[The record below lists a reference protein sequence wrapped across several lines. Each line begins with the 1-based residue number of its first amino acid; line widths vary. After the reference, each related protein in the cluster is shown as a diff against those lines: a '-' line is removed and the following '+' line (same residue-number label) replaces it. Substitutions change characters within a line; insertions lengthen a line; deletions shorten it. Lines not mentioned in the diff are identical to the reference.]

1 MKMTIAFN
9 IQEFEKNIFLPSAWL
24 VQCDEN
30 GKLAHR
36 INKIN
41 AQQAKNQGLSLSPE
55 QFRCLEIIETLSPS
69 NLEKKYCDKKQKL
82 SLLQLLAKREV
93 LKTVRGFVDRHL
105 DVFLQTIA
113 KHQLPLCYQIESKA
127 VTHLTQ
133 VNYAERAIIP
143 HLSFRKI
150 NEGVLYQL
158 KFEENNVIWKINEKN
173 IVAIVNEPA
182 WLLIDNE
189 LVRLYDINALLV
201 NPFKDK
207 YEVFITQAQV
217 RTYFETFIMKIVSKV
232 KSLETEGFDII
243 DYQTIKKVYL
253 RLDQH
258 FMLQEWGFNLQ
269 FEYENGKDK
278 TIRFAWYESQN
289 QKNRLEFSPNDDI
302 IIHKTQRNLTS
313 ESAVIQ
319 NFEALGIKRATTN
332 LFSLDTEKKD
342 FHSHLNWLISNK
354 QAIENQGIVIEKVM
368 VENKEIAILN
378 NAIAMNLTSHNDWF
392 DLQGQIE
399 IGEWAYPFSK
409 FVPYLKDGN
418 QFFPLPD
425 GTFFI
430 IPQEWFS
437 KYKALAQFGK
447 TEGNRLKIVKSQQS
461 LLAKAGFENI
471 TNQEEWIEDETL
483 MPSEKI
489 AATLRPYQLHGFRW
503 LVHHFHQNQGACLA
517 DDMGLGKTLQTIAA
531 IQYAKE
537 QKSLQKAEAKPMQLD
552 FFAVPADEDFLNPVQ
567 VLIILPASLV
577 FNWKAE
583 LYKFAKHLSVLEHIG
598 NKRNKD
604 IRILKRYDVVLTTY
618 QTALKDEKLLGDFE
632 WEYIILDESHYIKN
646 PESQAFK
653 AIAQFKARHKIS
665 LSGTPIENSLAD
677 LWAQMQ
683 FINPETLGTLN
694 SFRTHFIKAIE
705 KDKNQ
710 EKRQQLH
717 DLVQPFLLRR
727 TKSEVAKDL
736 PDLIEQVVYV
746 EMSNEQAKLYEQERS
761 SARNLLLQFDEKNF
775 QQKSQMLN
783 ALIRLKQIAN
793 HPALLPNAAELGVE
807 KLESAKFDEVIEHWE
822 TIQKA
827 GHKMLIFSHF
837 TKHLALYQHFLEQE
851 KQPFSYLS
859 GALNVK
865 EREQNIQEFKQNA
878 DNQTFLMSLKAG
890 GVGLNLTEA
899 SYVLMLDPWW
909 NPQVEKQAIARAHR
923 IGQDKTV
930 IALKFITKGTIE
942 EKILKL
948 QEHKVQ
954 LAEDILDANATFTLT
969 KSEIAM
975 LLD

>member
-1 MKMTIAFN
+1 MKMIIAFN

-30 GKLAHR
+30 GKLSHR

-41 AQQAKNQGLSLSPE
+41 LQQAKNQGINLSPE
-55 QFRCLEIIETLSPS
+55 QFRCLEIIDTLSPA
-69 NLEKKYCDKKQKL
+69 NLEKKYCDKKLKL

-93 LKTVRGFVDRHL
+93 LKTIRGFVDRHL
-105 DVFLQTIA
+105 DIFLQTIA

-133 VNYAERAIIP
+133 VHYAERDIIP

-150 NEGVLYQL
+150 NEGILYQL
-158 KFEENNVIWKINEKN
+158 KFEEDNTIWQINEKN

-207 YEVFITQAQV
+207 YDVFITQAKV
-217 RTYFETFIMKIVSKV
+217 REYFETFIMKVVSKV
-232 KSLETEGFDII
+232 KTLETAGFNIV
-243 DYQTIKKVYL
+243 DYQAIKKVYL

-258 FMLQEWGFNLQ
+258 FMLNEWGFNLF
-269 FEYENGKDK
+269 FEYENGTDK
-278 TIRFAWYESQN
+278 TIRFAWYESIH
-289 QKNRLEFSPNDDI
+289 QKNRLEFLPNDDI
-302 IIHKTQRNLTS
+302 VIHKTQRNKTI
-313 ESAVIQ
+313 EKDKI
-319 NFEALGIKRATTN
+319 EALESLGIQRSVTN
-332 LFSLDTEKKD
+332 LFTLNNEKND
-342 FHSHLNWLISNK
+342 FHSHLNWLIENK
-354 QAIENQGIVIEKVM
+354 EAIENQGVIIEKILI
-368 VENKEIAILN
+368 ENKEVALNKSTIAV
-378 NAIAMNLTSHNDWF
+378 NLSTHNDWF
-392 DLQGQIE
+392 DLQGQIQ

-409 FVPYLKDGN
+409 FVPFIKDEK
-418 QFFPLPD
+418 QFFPLPN

-430 IPQEWFS
+430 IPQEWFA

-461 LLAKAGFENI
+461 LLAKAGFEINE
-471 TNQEEWIEDETL
+471 NNEVWVENETL
-483 MPSEKI
+483 MPSDMI
-489 AATLRPYQLHGFRW
+489 AATLRPYQLQGFRW
-503 LVHHFHQNQGACLA
+503 LVHHYHKNQGACLA

-537 QKSLQKAEAKPMQLD
+537 QKSLQKSDIKPLQLD
-552 FFAVPADEDFLNPVQ
+552 IFAAPADEEFLNPAQ

-583 LYKFAKHLSVLEHIG
+583 LYKFAKHLTVVEHIG

-604 IRILKRYDVVLTTY
+604 IRILKRFDIVLTTY
-618 QTALKDEKLLGDFE
+618 QTALKDEKILGDFE

-646 PESQAFK
+646 PESQAFR
-653 AIAQFKARHKIS
+653 AIAQFKAKHKIS

-683 FINPETLGTLN
+683 FINPETLGALN

-705 KDKNQ
+705 KDKNI

-746 EMSNEQAKLYEQERS
+746 EMTENQAKLYERERS

-793 HPALLPNAAELGVE
+793 HPALLPDADTLGVY
-807 KLESAKFDEVIEHWE
+807 KLESAKFEEVIEHWE
-822 TIQKA
+822 TIQKS

-837 TKHLALYQHFLEQE
+837 TKHLALYQKHLEFQ
-851 KQPFSYLS
+851 KQPYSYLS

-865 EREQNIQEFKQNA
+865 EREQNIQAFKQNA

-899 SYVLMLDPWW
+899 AYVLMLDPWW

-975 LLD
+975 LLE

>member
-30 GKLAHR
+30 GKLAFR

-41 AQQAKNQGLSLSPE
+41 IQQAKNQGINLSPE

-69 NLEKKYCDKKQKL
+69 SLEKKYCDKKQKL

-93 LKTVRGFVDRHL
+93 LKTVRGYVDRHL
-105 DVFLQTIA
+105 DAFFQAIV
-113 KHQLPLCYQIESKA
+113 KHQLPLCYQIESK
-127 VTHLTQ
+127 VITHLTQ
-133 VNYAERAIIP
+133 VNFVERSIIP
-143 HLSFRKI
+143 HLTFRKI
-150 NEGVLYQL
+150 NEGILYQL
-158 KFEENNVIWKINEKN
+158 KFEEDNIIWQINQKN

-189 LVRLYDINALLV
+189 LVRLNDINALLV

-207 YEVFITQAQV
+207 YEIFINQSKV
-217 RTYFETFIMKIVSKV
+217 REYFETFIMKIVSKV
-232 KSLETEGFDII
+232 KTLETEGFDII
-243 DYQTIKKVYL
+243 DYQTIKKTVL

-258 FMLQEWGFNLQ
+258 FMLQEWGYNLY
-269 FEYENGKDK
+269 FEYENGSNK
-278 TIRFAWYESQN
+278 TICFAWYESIN

-302 IIHKTQRNLTS
+302 IIHKTQRNKEEELKKIQDFKNLGVLP
-313 ESAVIQ
+313 SA
-319 NFEALGIKRATTN
+319 NN
-332 LFSLDTEKKD
+332 LFSLDVEKKD
-342 FHSHLNWLISNK
+342 FYSHLNWLIKNK
-354 QAIENQGIVIEKVM
+354 QEIESQGIVIEKILIEEKEVALF
-368 VENKEIAILN
+368 ENSISV
-378 NAIAMNLTSHNDWF
+378 NLSTSNDWF
-392 DLQGQIE
+392 DLQGQIQ
-399 IGEWAYPFSK
+399 IGEWSYPFSK
-409 FVPYLKDGN
+409 FLTYIKEEN

-425 GTFFI
+425 GSFFV
-430 IPQEWFS
+430 IPQEWFA

-447 TEGNRLKIVKSQQS
+447 SEGNRLKIVKSQQS
-461 LLAKAGFENI
+461 LLVKAGFTIEEN
-471 TNQEEWIEDETL
+471 TENEFENENL

-489 AATLRPYQLHGFRW
+489 AATLRPYQLEGFRW
-503 LVHHFHQNQGACLA
+503 LVHHFHKNQGACLA

-537 QKSLQKAEAKPMQLD
+537 QRSSQKNESKTMQLD
-552 FFAVPADEDFLNPVQ
+552 IFAASADEDFFNPAQ

-583 LYKFAKHLSVLEHIG
+583 LYKFAKHLTVLEHIG

-604 IRILKRYDVVLTTY
+604 IRILKRFDIVLTTY
-618 QTALKDEKLLGDFE
+618 QTALKDEKILSDFE

-653 AIAQFKARHKIS
+653 AIAQFRAKHKIS
-665 LSGTPIENSLAD
+665 LSGTPIENSLSD

-683 FINPETLGTLN
+683 IINPETLGSLN
-694 SFRTHFIKAIE
+694 SFRTHFIKSIE
-705 KDKNQ
+705 KDKNL

-736 PDLIEQVVYV
+736 PDLIEQIVYV
-746 EMSNEQAKLYEQERS
+746 EMTDSQAKLYERERS
-761 SARNLLLQFDEKNF
+761 AARNLLLQFDEKNF

-793 HPALLPNAAELGVE
+793 HPALLPDADALGVE
-807 KLESAKFDEVIEHWE
+807 KLESAKFDEVIEHWQ
-822 TIQKA
+822 TIQKS

-837 TKHLALYQHFLEQE
+837 TKHLALYQNFLEHHN
-851 KQPFSYLS
+851 QPYSYLS

-865 EREQNIQEFKQNA
+865 EREHNIQTFKQVA
-878 DNQTFLMSLKAG
+878 DNQTFLLSLKAG

-954 LAEDILDANATFTLT
+954 LAEDILDANATFNLT
-969 KSEIAM
+969 KREIA
-975 LLD
+975 LLLE